1 MMKIKRE
8 TKEVNNL
15 SDLDD
20 LKTLSSIYSYNFNSN
35 MINKILERLDKFISE
50 NKNDFDKSIE
60 IDNEKNN
67 VKIELDKLINIIKEN
82 KNNSEFFPV
91 FTAKKIVDGYGNIC
105 VLYNGNPY
113 ITLKLIINALRT
125 HNNIVFCTDN
135 FLHINGLLIEGINIV
150 VKELKYAEKI
160 ALLQTNISETN
171 LNIGQKYF
179 NLVLYIGN
187 KISFKNVQKLFNV
200 PSICIEYGYIN
211 VFIEDDSFKDI
222 LLDIDKYAYK
232 NSISINYFDNTDIEE
247 TIEHVNQYNLNDY
260 FVIFTKNPEIAYK
273 LVSSIK
279 AKNILI
285 NANPFENYEFYIN
298 EDKLVYTKNIK
309 SNV

>member
-1 MMKIKRE
+1 MD
-8 TKEVNNL
+8 NF
-15 SDLDD
+15 DD
-20 LKTLSSIYSYNFNSN
+20 INTLSGIDSYKFSSDMVNKVLKAYS
-35 MINKILERLDKFISE
+35 KFISDNRNNFE
-50 NKNDFDKSIE
+50 KCIE

-67 VKIELDKLINIIKEN
+67 VKTELDKLKSIIEDNERNTDFLPK
-82 KNNSEFFPV
+82 

-105 VLYNGNPY
+105 VLYSGNPY
-113 ITLKLIINALRT
+113 VTLKLIIIALRT
-125 HNNIVFCTDN
+125 HNNIIFCTDS

-160 ALLQTNISETN
+160 ALLESNFSEAS
-171 LNIGQKYF
+171 LSVGQKYF

-187 KISFKNVQKLFNV
+187 KNSFKNVQKIFNV
-200 PSICIEYGYIN
+200 PTIYNEYGYMNI
-211 VFIEDDSFKDI
+211 FIGDNSFKDI

-232 NSISINYFDNTDIEE
+232 NSISINYFDNTDIET
-247 TIEHVNQYNLNDY
+247 TIKHVNQYNLNDY
-260 FVIFTKNPEIAYK
+260 FVIFTKNSEVAYK